1 MSKNT
6 ILTEQDG
13 AAFIITL
20 NIPKKRNAFSIEMM
34 REIAEAALEAESDA
48 SIRAI
53 IITGGKQFFSS
64 GADLNEAMQIKSTR
78 DGVNYM
84 KNWERLN
91 DVIEKLDKPV
101 LAAIEGFCMTGGFEF
116 VLACDVRV
124 AGSGASFALT
134 SSKIGTVPGAGG
146 TQRLPRLIGTGK
158 ALDILFSAEAIDAQE
173 AYRVG
178 IVERLVP
185 AGEALS
191 QAKAMIRVYEQRAPL
206 SLAYAKRAVR
216 AGVQMDQ
223 ASAIEFERFLVTA
236 IYGTEDKNEGI
247 GAFLEKRNAIFKGR

>member
-185 AGEALS
+185 AGEAL
-191 QAKAMIRVYEQRAPL
+191 
-206 SLAYAKRAVR
+206 
-216 AGVQMDQ
+216 
-223 ASAIEFERFLVTA
+223 
-236 IYGTEDKNEGI
+236 
-247 GAFLEKRNAIFKGR
+247 